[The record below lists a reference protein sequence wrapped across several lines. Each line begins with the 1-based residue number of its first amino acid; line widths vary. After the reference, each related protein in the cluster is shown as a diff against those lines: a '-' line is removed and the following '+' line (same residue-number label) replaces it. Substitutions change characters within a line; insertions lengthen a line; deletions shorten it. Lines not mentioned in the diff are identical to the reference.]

1 MTASTDTPTT
11 ATERNPQMTEHVSV
25 AVSRR
30 TECGEGPVWDAT
42 AGLVHWVD
50 IIPGEI
56 LATDP
61 ATGVTTTRTYPEMV
75 GAVAQRTDGGLVAA
89 VASGFV
95 GFGPDGKIDHRVDC
109 LPVGV
114 RMNDAKTDPAGRYWS
129 GSCAMDF
136 AAGRGG
142 LWRLDDDFEATL
154 VLPNLT
160 QPNGMDWSPSGDTFY
175 LVETQARQILSFGF
189 DLATGSIEPN
199 ASVLVDA
206 DAFPGY
212 PDGLCVDSRGHLW
225 VAEFAGS
232 AVHEF
237 TPDGERVRS
246 VPIPASQTTS
256 CAFVGP
262 DLDELWVTSAG
273 VGIDPDLEPEAGS
286 TFRVTGLGVTGRAST
301 PFRC

>member
-1 MTASTDTPTT
+1 
-11 ATERNPQMTEHVSV
+11 MTEHVSV

-61 ATGVTTTRTYPEMV
+61 ATGVTTTRTYPAMV

-89 VASGFV
+89 VATGFV
-95 GFGPDGKIDHRVDC
+95 GFGPDGEIDHRVDC
-109 LPVGV
+109 LAEGV

-175 LVETQARQILSFGF
+175 LVETQARQILRFGF
-189 DLATGSIEPN
+189 DVATGSLESN

-237 TPDGERVRS
+237 TPAGERVRT

-273 VGIDPDLEPEAGS
+273 VGIDPDVEPDAGS

>member
-1 MTASTDTPTT
+1 MP
-11 ATERNPQMTEHVSV
+11 PPSV
-25 AVSRR
+25 
-30 TECGEGPVWDAT
+30 
-42 AGLVHWVD
+42 VHWVD
-50 IIPGEI
+50 IIGGEI

-61 ATGVTTTRTYPEMV
+61 ATGVTTARTYPEMV

-89 VASGFV
+89 VATGFV
-95 GFGPDGKIDHRVDC
+95 GFGPDGEIDHRVDC
-109 LPVGV
+109 LPDGV

-189 DLATGSIEPN
+189 DLATGSIESQRLGPRGRRRLPRLSGR
-199 ASVLVDA
+199 ALRRLPRAHLGRGVRRLRRARVHARRRAGAHRADPGLADHVLRVRR
-206 DAFPGY
+206 
-212 PDGLCVDSRGHLW
+212 SRPRRALGHL
-225 VAEFAGS
+225 
-232 AVHEF
+232 
-237 TPDGERVRS
+237 R
-246 VPIPASQTTS
+246 
-256 CAFVGP
+256 
-262 DLDELWVTSAG
+262 G
-273 VGIDPDLEPEAGS
+273 VGIDPDVDPDAGS